1 MTTVAG
7 YRCRLCGSDA
17 AEVAT
22 RGVRDWEYGV
32 PGEWDYLRCRSC
44 AQVQLHPF
52 PTLAELEEA
61 YPESYIGHV
70 ASAGSRGALYKLLYD
85 VKEYFHGRQLAP
97 VVTPGACAL
106 DVGCGNGEFL
116 TRLRALGAGEL
127 HGIDFSPRA
136 VALAKEHGVEAFL
149 GVFLDFDAPPASYD
163 IVVMYNYLEH
173 TLHPDQEAE
182 KARLLLRPGGHLIGE
197 LPNFGAFERRLAGRY
212 WGGNHVPRHTF
223 QFDERT
229 LVRTLADA
237 GFADV
242 RVRYE
247 MNPTLLALS
256 LQNYLQ
262 RNAPDLR
269 DNPAV
274 PHGRAPYI
282 SALMLLL
289 LPLNAVLVAL
299 RQAGVIRFAARAA

>member
-1 MTTVAG
+1 LTPPAG
-7 YRCRLCGSDA
+7 YRCRLCASDA
-17 AEVAT
+17 AEVVT
-22 RGVRDWEYGV
+22 SGIRDWEYGV
-32 PGEWDYLRCRSC
+32 PGEYTYLRCRRC
-44 AQVQLHPF
+44 DQVQLDPF
-52 PTLAELEEA
+52 PTLEQLEEA

-97 VVTPGACAL
+97 IVTPGARAL

-136 VALAKEHGVEAFL
+136 VELARERGVEAYL
-149 GVFLDFDAPPASYD
+149 GVFLDFPAEPASYD
-163 IVVMYNYLEH
+163 IIVMYNYLEH
-173 TLHPDQEAE
+173 TLHPDQEAA
-182 KARLLLRPGGHLIGE
+182 KARALLRPGGHLIGE
-197 LPNFGAFERRLAGRY
+197 LPNFGSLDRRLAGRF

-229 LVRTLADA
+229 LVRTLRDA
-237 GFADV
+237 GFSDV
-242 RVRYE
+242 RVRHE
-247 MNPTLLALS
+247 LNPTLLALS

-262 RNAPDLR
+262 RHAPDLR
-269 DNPAV
+269 HNPAV

-282 SALMLLL
+282 SALMVLL
-289 LPLNAVLVAL
+289 LPVNALLVAL
-299 RQAGVIRFAARAA
+299 RRAGVIRFAARAG